1 MLCYEITLASTSLY
15 TENLSLHTKN
25 FLFFS
30 SRKFLYQL
38 WNVKSPESLYTFENP
53 YSTSEKR
60 VREFLLCKIVLYF
73 FSATPQSAG
82 PVPPKT
88 TLRAQRRKC
97 VVKYLTWS
105 IPSPPPAAN
114 PFLCQNPSH
123 LTLALPP
130 FLSLPIL
137 AGSIASYEHPVFCI
151 IKYATPTSQYSDF
164 MGNSWM
170 K

>member
-1 MLCYEITLASTSLY
+1 VSS
-15 TENLSLHTKN
+15 
-25 FLFFS
+25 FLFFILISILLVRSRFCYVMKSRWLQFLYILRIFLYIRRIFFS
-30 SRKFLYQL
+30 SPRTRKLLYQL
-38 WNVKSPESLYTFENP
+38 WNIKSPESLHTFENP

-60 VREFLLCKIVLYF
+60 VREFLSCKIVLYF

-114 PFLCQNPSH
+114 PFLCRNPSH

-130 FLSLPIL
+130 FSSPFLSL
-137 AGSIASYEHPVFCI
+137 HPRWLD
-151 IKYATPTSQYSDF
+151 S
-164 MGNSWM
+164 
-170 K
+170 